1 MRDPR
6 DVIKRP
12 VITER
17 TTDLLASK
25 KYVFEVDLRANKTE
39 IKDAVQ
45 TIFGVKVVNVNT
57 MRVKGKPKR
66 VGKYFG
72 RRSDWKKAIV
82 ELSEDSKTIEY
93 FESM

>member
-1 MRDPR
+1 MKDPR

-17 TTDLLASK
+17 TTDMLADK

-45 TIFGVKVVNVNT
+45 QIFGVKVVNVNT

-82 ELSEDSKTIEY
+82 QLSEDSKTIEY
-93 FESM
+93 FES